1 MRKLAWDT
9 SFKRAYRK
17 WVRKNPGV
25 RERIFEVLDLF
36 VADTFAPQLKTH
48 KLKG

>member
-9 SFKRAYRK
+9 SFERAYRK

-25 RERIFEVLDLF
+25 REHIFEVLDLLA
-36 VADTFAPQLKTH
+36 ADTFAPAIENT
-48 KLKG
+48 